1 MKPRIL
7 HLMTMPGICCAPCMS
22 TSNGSVF
29 CTPNECC
36 LQSCCVLSNISMEK
50 LVKLML
56 TKPELKIS
64 ATTEMINASI
74 GMADAGCCELWKLGR
89 CYCIRNRVWLSHGQL
104 QQALT
109 CRRWSTYWFLQTAL
123 VQIVWGITSYTFLF
137 PARLWL

>member
-104 QQALT
+104 LWCKSSGVLLLIHSCSQLD
-109 CRRWSTYWFLQTAL
+109 CGFD
-123 VQIVWGITSYTFLF
+123 TSYI
-137 PARLWL
+137 